1 MKIHS
6 FILGIFLILCLNVNA
21 QHKLEIEGCYFNSK
35 NIEFKAKFPSK
46 FKNLCNPNRTISHYI
61 TSQGHDIFYLK
72 PPYYIIHPIHL
83 TSEKYIGEVVDSLND
98 IIRKEIFMD
107 VQREMKYTTIYKFI
121 NTYSKK
127 NNNGKYSF
135 DYLYGEHIASYFVS
149 SQYDWVVDIKESE
162 LNDALTFLKD
172 KIYFYEVSIKNK
184 LKNNNKSDED
194 ESYYTN
200 NRNELNCTREDHN
213 EFKIIGVM
221 DEIVECQTMK
231 MLVGVGLEYSGAMSI
246 LYFSPNVKS
255 YEISQKILYAY
266 YLTQVFSNELDAIG
280 KGISRIRYRSW
291 HEDSDYKKAV
301 KQLNGVKKR
310 SSFYIF
316 YKKNASYF
324 YTILPYMESPK
335 KLEEYITI
343 MSYSEYEP
351 QFMEF
356 EKKHFKQFYYT
367 FRSLRDGKNYRLH
380 YNARNGK
387 FVNYKEIKR

>member
-21 QHKLEIEGCYFNSK
+21 QNKLEIEGCYFNSK

-184 LKNNNKSDED
+184 LKNNNKSDEKPQATTSSKD
-194 ESYYTN
+194 KEKPSMAKALSGMQQNAVNTAKEQSPQQTAKPM
-200 NRNELNCTREDHN
+200 NEHLQGKVT
-213 EFKIIGVM
+213 
-221 DEIVECQTMK
+221 
-231 MLVGVGLEYSGAMSI
+231 GAI
-246 LYFSPNVKS
+246 
-255 YEISQKILYAY
+255 QGRA
-266 YLTQVFSNELDAIG
+266 TG
-280 KGISRIRYRSW
+280 KDG
-291 HEDSDYKKAV
+291 
-301 KQLNGVKKR
+301 NG
-310 SSFYIF
+310 
-316 YKKNASYF
+316 
-324 YTILPYMESPK
+324 
-335 KLEEYITI
+335 
-343 MSYSEYEP
+343 
-351 QFMEF
+351 Q
-356 EKKHFKQFYYT
+356 
-367 FRSLRDGKNYRLH
+367 
-380 YNARNGK
+380 
-387 FVNYKEIKR
+387 